1 MENAISPEKK
11 ELTCIGCPLGCNVTV
26 DMEDGEIRGIAGNTC
41 PRGADYARKEL
52 TDPRRIVT
60 SLVRV
65 KGGELAVVPVKTVS
79 DIPKG
84 KIMDCIRELKAVLLE
99 APVAMGD
106 VVARNVCG
114 SGVDV
119 VATANVLKRHDS
131 TVSDDKRKRL

>member
-1 MENAISPEKK
+1 MENATNLEKK
-11 ELTCIGCPLGCNVTV
+11 ELTCIGCPLGCSVSV
-26 DMEDGEIRGIAGNTC
+26 EMEGGEIRAITGNTC

-84 KIMDCIRELKAVLLE
+84 QIMDCIRELKAVELE

-106 VVARNVCG
+106 VALRNVCG

-119 VATANVLKRHDS
+119 VATANVGAKNG
-131 TVSDDKRKRL
+131 